1 MEAVGLAVG
10 VVGLAGLFSS
20 CLEAVEK
27 FDSYNNFSRDSHSLA
42 TIFETDKHRFEQWGR
57 AVGFEKGKLSELHH
71 PALDDAKNLAVV
83 CKLLTSIQNFCSG
96 DDHAL
101 NHQPTPA
108 DSKFLKDDPFFTR
121 QAQPRHSPPVDS
133 KRQKVAW
140 ALSGKTKRTG
150 HVQTFAVLV
159 QYLYS
164 VVPPDDTKGTP
175 SGHGARNY
183 GPGHLHAE
191 TKRDLR
197 AWLGCPSPNDL
208 YDDSIQK
215 RLDGTCEWILARAE
229 FRTWLSPD
237 ALGAAKLL
245 WINGPAGYGK
255 TILCA
260 KLVEVISFAPQT
272 PTAHFFL
279 SSKSE
284 GRDDPFL
291 AIRWWLATMTF
302 QSQAALDVV
311 RKRRLAQHE
320 QIATRA
326 TITHL
331 LREVVQTVPF
341 CTFVLDGL
349 DECTWVGGGLSGS
362 DSVTR
367 FLEDLRQ
374 AIDDTTARILV
385 VSRNEPEIRQGLT
398 RYSGFSEYKISLE
411 DVCADN
417 IAYSRSIVDN
427 KLSNKDEP
435 TRLSISQRMAD
446 RCHSQ
451 FQWLRMQEDF
461 LRKGRNQKQLEKDID
476 ETPAGLD
483 RLYDRNWER
492 IERLRDVEKIRAF
505 SLLRWA
511 AFALRPLTVCEIT
524 EAVLINDD
532 CDDLPVDEL
541 PDSVDDDYIES
552 EILGL
557 CGSLIEVRGT
567 LSQSSAGS
575 RKIDISHF
583 SVKQYLLCKIP
594 SRGAILFANENL
606 RTSNEIIESAT
617 LAKLC
622 LRYIG
627 FQRVWDGS
635 LHGGKDRTGMS
646 FREYAAKYWYQHSD
660 MSKTKDKALM
670 EAMNA
675 FFDGRVQ
682 TWESWRQ
689 WFDINSED
697 LQPET
702 TENISPASPLYY
714 ASRLGLTGVVRYLVQ
729 DCKHDPNEKATSGR
743 VALEI
748 ACEKGNQEIARMLLE
763 VGADVNLRGHR
774 GRTPLCGASM
784 NGHLELVKMILQH
797 EGRLT
802 IGSISGWTPLNAASQ
817 SGHLEVVKLLLD
829 KGADITVAT
838 KDGRTPLYAAS
849 FKGHLEVVKLL
860 LDKGADITV
869 ANEGGWTPLYAASTN
884 GHLEVV
890 KLLLDKVADIT
901 VATKDGRTPLF
912 AASFKGHPE
921 VVKLLLDKG
930 ADITV
935 ANEGGWTPFNA
946 ASFNGHL
953 EVVKLLLDKGADIT
967 VAIKDG

>member
-1 MEAVGLAVG
+1 M
-10 VVGLAGLFSS
+10 
-20 CLEAVEK
+20 
-27 FDSYNNFSRDSHSLA
+27 SRPRTPRPVFWL
-42 TIFETDKHRFEQWGR
+42 TI
-57 AVGFEKGKLSELHH
+57 A
-71 PALDDAKNLAVV
+71 
-83 CKLLTSIQNFCSG
+83 
-96 DDHAL
+96 
-101 NHQPTPA
+101 
-108 DSKFLKDDPFFTR
+108 
-121 QAQPRHSPPVDS
+121 
-133 KRQKVAW
+133 
-140 ALSGKTKRTG
+140 
-150 HVQTFAVLV
+150 
-159 QYLYS
+159 
-164 VVPPDDTKGTP
+164 
-175 SGHGARNY
+175 
-183 GPGHLHAE
+183 AE

-197 AWLGCPSPNDL
+197 AWLGCPTPSDL
-208 YDDSIQK
+208 YDDSIRK
-215 RLDGTCEWILARAE
+215 RLDGTCEWILERAE
-229 FRTWLSPD
+229 FRTWLSAD
-237 ALGAAKLL
+237 APGAAKLL
-245 WINGPAGYGK
+245 WINGPAGFGK

-260 KLVEVISFAPQT
+260 KLVEVISSAPQI

-320 QIATRA
+320 QVATRA
-326 TITHL
+326 TVIHL
-331 LREVVQTVPF
+331 FREVVQTVPF

-349 DECTWVGGGLSGS
+349 DECTWVGGGLSSS

-398 RYSGFSEYKISLE
+398 RYSGFSEYKISLD

-417 IAYSRSIVDN
+417 IAYSRSIVNN

-446 RCHSQ
+446 RCHGQ

-492 IERLRDVEKIRAF
+492 IERLREVERTRAF

-511 AFALRPLTVCEIT
+511 AFSLRPLTVCEIT
-524 EAVLINDD
+524 EAVLINND

-541 PDSVDDDYIES
+541 PDSVDDDYVES

-567 LSQSSAGS
+567 SSESSAGS
-575 RKIDISHF
+575 RKIHIAHF

-594 SRGAILFANENL
+594 SQGAVLYANESL
-606 RTSNEIIESAT
+606 RASNEVIEGAT

-622 LRYIG
+622 LRYVG
-627 FQRVWDGS
+627 FQKVWDGS
-635 LHGGKDRTGMS
+635 LPDRIGMS
-646 FREYAAKYWYQHSD
+646 SREYAAKYWYQHSD
-660 MSKTKDKALM
+660 VSKTKDEALV

-675 FFDGRVQ
+675 LFDGRVQ
-682 TWESWRQ
+682 TWESWRR
-689 WFDINSED
+689 WFDVNGED
-697 LQPET
+697 PQPEANET
-702 TENISPASPLYY
+702 ALPASPLYY
-714 ASRLGLTGVVRYLVQ
+714 ASRLGLTGVVKYLVQ
-729 DCKHDPNEKATSGR
+729 HCKRDPNEMSTSGR

-774 GRTPLCGASM
+774 GRTPLYGASM
-784 NGHLELVKMILQH
+784 NGHLELVRLVLQH
-797 EGRLT
+797 EGSLT
-802 IGSISGWTPLNAASQ
+802 IENISGLTPLNVASDSGHFEVVKLLLDKGADIAVTDDDGWTPLNSASNNGHLEVVKLLLDKGADITVANKGGWTPLIAASD
-817 SGHLEVVKLLLD
+817 SGHFEVVKLLLDKGADITVANKDGWTPLNSASYSGHLEVVKLLLDKGADITVTSKGGWTPLYKASSKGHLEVVKLLLD

-838 KDGRTPLYAAS
+838 KSGQTPLNAAS
-849 FKGHLEVVKLL
+849 YSGHLEVVKLL

-869 ANEGGWTPLYAASTN
+869 ADEGGRTPLNLASGS

-890 KLLLDKVADIT
+890 KLLLN
-901 VATKDGRTPLF
+901 
-912 AASFKGHPE
+912 
-921 VVKLLLDKG
+921 KG
-930 ADITV
+930 ADITRPSRV
-935 ANEGGWTPFNA
+935 RAD
-946 ASFNGHL
+946 GHRSM
-953 EVVKLLLDKGADIT
+953 KPQAK
-967 VAIKDG
+967 AIWR